1 MRLDENF
8 IMWTD
13 SYKHSHFSQFPK
25 GAVNAYI
32 YGEARS
38 HKVYDHTLFIGLRY
52 IIAKYLT
59 KEITI
64 DDIDDA
70 EDLAK
75 AHGVPFNRAGWI
87 KIWGVY
93 DGILPL
99 TIKAVPEGT
108 LVPNGNPFFTVELT
122 QDDED
127 LVWLPSWCE
136 DLLMKVWYPCNV
148 ATRSY
153 YVKKMLL
160 ENAKLTEDVVTP
172 EMVDFMFH
180 NFGDRGASS
189 VESAGIGGM
198 AHLMVFKGTDNFN
211 SLNYIKH
218 YYGDDTDIPAGFS
231 IPASEHATTTSW
243 GKDYE
248 FDMVMNHLEVHK
260 KYPLAAAVGD
270 SYDIINFTN
279 KVTSGDFLL
288 KIESDEYPT
297 FVIRPDSDDP
307 RNVIPEILNII
318 EANNVS
324 YTVNKKGYRLLNKY
338 RIIWGD
344 GIDMRMMQDILS
356 ILHMRKYS
364 ILNQAFGSGGWLM
377 QQHDRDTSG
386 WAIKCSNI
394 TFSDGEEREVYKSP
408 IGDASKASKRG
419 KVTLWHTSTT
429 DSYFTG
435 LIGENTTELTC
446 MLEPVY
452 VNGWVKRYSYADIRK
467 RVNDTLKKEL
477 NI

>member
-1 MRLDENF
+1 MDNNL
-8 IMWTD
+8 ITMTD
-13 SYKHSHFSQFPK
+13 SYKNSHPAQFPK
-25 GAVNAYI
+25 GMVNAYL

-38 HKVYDHTLFIGLRY
+38 KKMYENTLFVGLSY
-52 IIAKYLT
+52 ILIKYLS
-59 KEITI
+59 KEIKI
-64 DDIDDA
+64 RDIDDA
-70 EDLAK
+70 EELAK
-75 AHGVPFNRAGWI
+75 AHGVPFNYSGWY
-87 KIWGVY
+87 KIWKDY
-93 DGILPL
+93 NGILPL
-99 TIKAVPEGT
+99 TIKAIPEGT
-108 LVPNGNPFFTVELT
+108 LVPNGNVLFTVELT
-122 QDDED
+122 KDDID
-127 LVWLPSWCE
+127 LAWLPSWCE
-136 DLLMKVWYPCNV
+136 DLLMRVWYTCNI

-160 ENAKLTEDVVTP
+160 ENAILTEDVVTP

-211 SLNYIKH
+211 SLRYMDKF
-218 YYGDDTDIPAGFS
+218 YEDDTDEYTCPGLS

-243 GKDYE
+243 GKDRE
-248 FDMVMNHLEVHK
+248 FNMVSNHLEVHK
-260 KYPLAAAVGD
+260 TYPFVAAVGD
-270 SYDIINFTN
+270 SYDIIKFTDT
-279 KVTSGDFLL
+279 VTSGDFLI

-318 EANNVS
+318 EANNVK
-324 YTVNKKGYRLLNKY
+324 YTLNKKGYKLLNKY

-344 GIDMRMMQDILS
+344 GIDMVTMQDVLS

-386 WAIKCSNI
+386 FAIKCSNVK
-394 TFSDGEEREVYKSP
+394 FEDGTELEVYKQP

-419 KVTLWHTSTT
+419 KVTLWHELSS
-429 DSYFTG
+429 DSYFTALEG
-435 LIGENTTELTC
+435 SETEDTKLA
-446 MLEPVY
+446 LETVY
-452 VNGWVKRYSYADIRK
+452 CDGKIKHYKYPEIRAKVNASLA
-467 RVNDTLKKEL
+467 KEL
-477 NI
+477 KL

>member
-1 MRLDENF
+1 MDRNLLTL
-8 IMWTD
+8 TD
-13 SYKHSHFSQFPK
+13 SYKNSHPAQFPK
-25 GAVNAYI
+25 GLVNAYL

-38 HKVYDHTLFIGLRY
+38 QKVYSHTLFVGLSY
-52 IIAKYLT
+52 IIIKYIS

-64 DDIDDA
+64 ENIDDA

-75 AHGVPFNRAGWI
+75 AHGVPFNRSGWY
-87 KIWGVY
+87 KVWRDY
-93 DGILPL
+93 NGILPL

-108 LVPNGNPFFTVELT
+108 LVPNGNVLFTVELT
-122 QDDED
+122 KDDEE
-127 LVWLPSWCE
+127 LAWLPSWCE
-136 DLLMKVWYPCNV
+136 DLLMKVWYMCNV

-160 ENAKLTEDVVTP
+160 ANAKLTEDVVTP

-211 SLNYIKH
+211 SLKYMDR
-218 YYGDDTDIPAGFS
+218 YYDSDLDTYMPAGFS

-243 GKDYE
+243 GKDRE
-248 FDMVMNHLEVHK
+248 FAMGMNHLEVHK
-260 KYPLAAAVGD
+260 AYPFVASVGD

-279 KVTSGDFLL
+279 TVTSGDFLL

-307 RNVIPEILNII
+307 RNVIPEILNIM
-318 EANNVS
+318 EANNVQ
-324 YTVNKKGYRLLNKY
+324 YTLNKKGYKLLNKY

-344 GIDMRMMQDILS
+344 GIDMQTMQDVLS

-377 QQHDRDTSG
+377 QQHDRDTLG
-386 WAIKCSNI
+386 FAIKMSNAK
-394 TFSDGEEREVYKSP
+394 FADGTELEVYKKP
-408 IGDASKASKRG
+408 IGDASKESKRG
-419 KVTLWHTSTT
+419 RVTLWYTSQT
-429 DSYFTG
+429 DSYFTALEG
-435 LIGENTTELTC
+435 GETEHLKC
-446 MLEPVY
+446 ALETVY
-452 VNGWVKRYSYADIRK
+452 CDGKIKHYKYTDIRD
-467 RVNDTLKKEL
+467 RVNASLAKEL
-477 NI
+477 NL